1 MELLLIRHAQP
12 FRLTDPN
19 GADPDLTP
27 EGEEQARRL
36 AAALADGRYGK
47 VDRLVSSP
55 MRRAAQTAGFARE
68 ALSLD
73 VATDQRLV
81 ELDHGW
87 TTYGAVDAYT
97 DRSLLLQDMNGG
109 RLGENTFDPDL
120 FRERVVDGIEEVAA
134 PADVGAVAIVCH
146 GGVINAYLSHVIGTA
161 NMFFVEPYHTSVTRV
176 LALEGGH
183 RQVLS
188 INEIDHLR

>member
-12 FRLTDPN
+12 FRLSDPN

-27 EGEEQARRL
+27 DGEEQAKRL
-36 AAALADGRYGK
+36 AVALADGRYGQ

-55 MRRAAQTAGFARE
+55 MRRAAQTAGFARDS
-68 ALSLD
+68 LSLD
-73 VATDQRLV
+73 VATDERLV

-87 TTYGAVDAYT
+87 TTYGAVHNYT
-97 DRSLLLQDMNGG
+97 DRRLLLQDMNGG
-109 RLGENTFDPDL
+109 RLGENSFDPEL
-120 FRERVVDGIEEVAA
+120 FRDRVVAGVEQVAA
-134 PADVGAVAIVCH
+134 SADDGVVAIFCH

-161 NMFFVEPYHTSVTRV
+161 TMFFVEPYYTSVTRV
-176 LALEGGH
+176 LALDGGH

-188 INEIDHLR
+188 VNEIDHLR